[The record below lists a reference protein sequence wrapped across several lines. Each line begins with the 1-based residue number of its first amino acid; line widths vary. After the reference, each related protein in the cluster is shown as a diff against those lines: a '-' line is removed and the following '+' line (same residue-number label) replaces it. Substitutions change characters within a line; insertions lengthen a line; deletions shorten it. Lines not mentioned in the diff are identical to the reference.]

1 MGAEQSLLTACC
13 SGDSAQ
19 RRAAGGKEVTVEPM
33 IKERVERK
41 EMQLDE
47 QDELPAAI
55 GGKVR
60 NQFRDKFLVR

>member
-41 EMQLDE
+41 EMELDE

-60 NQFRDKFLVR
+60 NQSRDKFLVR